1 MCLARLVKR
10 SEKLAYI
17 QSQCWFGASR
27 YLRYSTK
34 YGGATNHTSR
44 AMNLTHR
51 SGMNVGRDQRH
62 ELSIVCKNPLL
73 CAKSIVPALGNLISR
88 QIPPPE
94 SNQSRIV
101 SYESYTCVTSRST
114 LAGTRES
121 DVLCSGHRN
130 VRHVCHSWDKAK
142 HLGVSFGMSI
152 ESSASKFVNDVR
164 HHNSE
169 TWAHVAHGNASLAEY
184 AEAGTEA
191 VVGGAVVA
199 ALGKIGLSKC
209 WPALSKAAAL
219 LPKFAISTSEGL
231 PSFSNLAESIPA
243 AAARV
248 QEASPPTV
256 RNYLY
261 TLRIG
266 ERFKMTASGDDIFQV
281 DRYTDKGVLYHN
293 VDRPP
298 PHFDSQLLNH
308 DAYVRTGPGL
318 LSNRER
324 LGIPPHIPS
333 EFAHQ
338 YASRLRTPFPEETPR
353 WQTAAMTKRERP
365 FYQQFLEIPDEELA
379 PGKTVVEIGSGA
391 KQEFARSV
399 EGARVISVDPGLA
412 LSEAKDLERLGRKI
426 PQEYRLEGR
435 RNPHPLT
442 LAAVGDR
449 LPLPD
454 HSVDSAYAS
463 FSLPMYSQSL
473 NDIPAFLNEV
483 RRVVK
488 PGGTARIYPVE
499 TRNLA
504 TVEKWIASNRIA
516 DHDALKFK
524 PLPQPK
530 FRGAGS
536 HLTGNDGADYTLL
549 TLRF

>member
-1 MCLARLVKR
+1 
-10 SEKLAYI
+10 
-17 QSQCWFGASR
+17 
-27 YLRYSTK
+27 
-34 YGGATNHTSR
+34 
-44 AMNLTHR
+44 
-51 SGMNVGRDQRH
+51 
-62 ELSIVCKNPLL
+62 
-73 CAKSIVPALGNLISR
+73 
-88 QIPPPE
+88 
-94 SNQSRIV
+94 
-101 SYESYTCVTSRST
+101 
-114 LAGTRES
+114 
-121 DVLCSGHRN
+121 
-130 VRHVCHSWDKAK
+130 
-142 HLGVSFGMSI
+142 MSI
-152 ESSASKFVNDVR
+152 ESSASKFINDVR
-164 HHNSE
+164 HHNNE
-169 TWAHVAHGNASLAEY
+169 TWSHVAHGNASLGEF

-191 VVGGAVVA
+191 VVGVAVVA
-199 ALGKIGLSKC
+199 VLGKIGLSKC
-209 WPALSKAAAL
+209 LPTLSKTAAL
-219 LPKFAISTSEGL
+219 LPKFAISTSEEL
-231 PSFSNLAESIPA
+231 PSVSKVAESVPA
-243 AAARV
+243 ASARV
-248 QEASPPTV
+248 KEAATPTV

-266 ERFKMTASGDDIFQV
+266 ERFKMTPYGDDIFQV
-281 DRYTDKGVLYHN
+281 DRYTDKGVLYHD
-293 VDRPP
+293 VDHPP
-298 PHFDSQLLNH
+298 PHFDSQLLLNH

-318 LSNRER
+318 LSSRER
-324 LGIPPHIPS
+324 LGIPVRIPD
-333 EFAHQ
+333 EFARQ
-338 YASRLRTPFPEETPR
+338 YASRLRTPFLEQSPR

-379 PGKTVVEIGSGA
+379 LGKIVVEIGSGA

-499 TRNLA
+499 SRNLA

-536 HLTGNDGADYTLL
+536 HLTGNNGADYALL